1 MYPWG
6 MGNMLAAAGHL
17 VVYAWG
23 AMVAASGTTTFGLL
37 LWTAGVAL
45 AVWIAAVVYEWNAI
59 ESRPRTIRMAL
70 GKSRPVAVGGIA
82 VFLLITFVWGVFILR
97 TVYYE
102 RAGMRW
108 AYAREVQRNQELSS
122 QIRLRNRGITTDDPA
137 YMGLVQ
143 ILRQFQGYGSAMQ
156 GKPCTIVFTSEPD
169 SLRIAQAIAEASAL
183 VSKCSTFGPDAP
195 EMPDSI
201 SNKEEGMVS
210 GVIVVHSTRENH
222 AAILFQRGLGN
233 LLPTRYSYLAP
244 KNPSFALTDNVMWL
258 QFGNGVGWRE

>member
-1 MYPWG
+1 
-6 MGNMLAAAGHL
+6 MLAAAGHL

-122 QIRLRNRGITTDDPA
+122 QIRLRNRG
-137 YMGLVQ
+137 
-143 ILRQFQGYGSAMQ
+143 
-156 GKPCTIVFTSEPD
+156 
-169 SLRIAQAIAEASAL
+169 
-183 VSKCSTFGPDAP
+183 
-195 EMPDSI
+195 
-201 SNKEEGMVS
+201 
-210 GVIVVHSTRENH
+210 
-222 AAILFQRGLGN
+222 
-233 LLPTRYSYLAP
+233 
-244 KNPSFALTDNVMWL
+244 
-258 QFGNGVGWRE
+258 